1 MLQANI
7 RIDGRDH
14 FLPHGDDVEAIMTRI
29 TEQLRAGG
37 GFVEI
42 VRTPHRSVSV
52 LISPGVSL
60 IVEVADV
67 DDEPEESDA
76 ELETVWRPQAWF
88 SSIDLM

>member
-14 FLPHGDDVEAIMTRI
+14 FLPQGGDAEAIMTRI

-42 VRTPHRSVSV
+42 VRTPRRSVSV

-60 IVEVADV
+60 TVEVAEV
-67 DDEPEESDA
+67 DDEPEESDV

-88 SSIDLM
+88 SAIDLM